1 MIALSRLR
9 LDSAAKRPATQR
21 LSGMGRPALV
31 VVAVGALALLGYA
44 RALTPLPDLSGVAG
58 LPLVAPCGFR
68 FATGYPCL
76 TCGMTRSFALLA
88 DGCLIDG
95 IRVQPFGA
103 LLFLITLL
111 LPALSIALLFR
122 NRPLEPLLRSLD
134 WRRTIGVFALLALLA
149 WGYTAAMTWHEHRTS
164 AAAAGRRP

>member
-1 MIALSRLR
+1 MSKVERL
-9 LDSAAKRPATQR
+9 
-21 LSGMGRPALV
+21 ALV
-31 VVAVGALALLGYA
+31 IVAALALGLLGYA

-58 LPLVAPCGFR
+58 LPVVAPCGFR

-88 DGCLIDG
+88 DGCLLDG

-111 LPALSIALLFR
+111 LPALSIALFVR
-122 NRPLEPLLRSLD
+122 NRPLEPLLRRIP
-134 WRRTIGVFALLALLA
+134 WRRTIGGLALLALFA
-149 WGYTAAMTWHEHRTS
+149 WGYTVAMTWHETHS
-164 AAAAGRRP
+164 PAATAGRAR